1 VTAPYCSAGV
11 LEFTVENISAEEIAR
26 LRGIYE
32 PLTESVRELVDTV
45 IRTQADAQTVAAV
58 KADID
63 AAVARLRSTQIDGA
77 FGVRRTTSGESMG
90 WGNAVIGIRNALAP
104 PLEIHH
110 EPDGRRW
117 TDFHLGAAYEGPP
130 GHVHGGVSAL
140 ILDHVLGEAASPD
153 RKPRFTGSITVRY
166 LRATPLG
173 RLHAEAVITRTDGFK
188 TFCAGHIADAE
199 GITVEAEGVFITP
212 RWLRDSAPT
221 AWPSRGSSGP
231 SD

>member
-1 VTAPYCSAGV
+1 M
-11 LEFTVENISAEEIAR
+11 LEFTVEDISAEEIAR

-104 PLEIHH
+104 PLEIHCD
-110 EPDGRRW
+110 PDGRRW

-153 RKPRFTGSITVRY
+153 QKPRFTGSITVRY

-173 RLHAEAVITRTDGFK
+173 PLHAEAVITRTDGVK
-188 TFCAGHIADAE
+188 TFCAGHISDAE

-212 RWLRDSAPT
+212 RWLRD
-221 AWPSRGSSGP
+221 
-231 SD
+231 